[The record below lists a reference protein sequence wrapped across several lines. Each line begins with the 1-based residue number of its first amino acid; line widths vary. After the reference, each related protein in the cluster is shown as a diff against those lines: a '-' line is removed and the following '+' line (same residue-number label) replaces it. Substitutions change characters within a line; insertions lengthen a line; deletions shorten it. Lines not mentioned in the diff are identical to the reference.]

1 MRNLYKTLMTETQQQ
16 EWTNVIESDH
26 SLFKLNLKEV
36 WQYRDLVFM
45 FVKRDFISSFKQTI
59 LGPLWFFINPIM
71 TTIVFTFVFGGIAK
85 LPTDG
90 IPPVLFYLAGN
101 TLWGYFSTTML
112 SVSNVFTGNA
122 GIFGKVYFPR
132 LVTPI
137 STIISSLMR
146 LSIQLLLFFIVLG
159 YFIYTDQVLP
169 NYWAFFSPVLII
181 FLALFALG
189 LGMIFSSL
197 TTKYRDLSLLLGFG
211 VSLFMWFT
219 PVILPT
225 SMVKKQL
232 GHYGYLADLNPLTP
246 IFECFKY
253 GFIGSGDFNVTRL
266 LMSFAFITVVL
277 FVGIVIF
284 NKSEKSFIDT
294 V

>member
-1 MRNLYKTLMTETQQQ
+1 MKNNNT
-16 EWTNVIESDH
+16 EWTNVISSDH

-36 WQYRDLVFM
+36 WDYRDLVFM

-59 LGPLWFFINPIM
+59 LGPLWFFINPIL
-71 TTIVFTFVFGGIAK
+71 TTIVFTLVFGGIAN

-101 TLWGYFSTTML
+101 TLWGYFSSTML

-137 STIISSLMR
+137 ATIISSFMR
-146 LSIQLLLFFIVLG
+146 LGIQLLLFFIVLG
-159 YFIYTDQVLP
+159 YFFYKGEVHP
-169 NYWAFFSPVLII
+169 NLWALFFPVLII
-181 FLALFALG
+181 FLALFSLG

-225 SMVKKQL
+225 SLVKQKL
-232 GHYGYLADLNPLTP
+232 GSYGFLADLNPLTP
-246 IFECFKY
+246 ILECFKY
-253 GFIGSGDFNVTRL
+253 GFIGSGDFDMVRL
-266 LMSFAFITVVL
+266 LTSFAFIIGIL

>member
-1 MRNLYKTLMTETQQQ
+1 MQKYTNTQMTESQQQ
-16 EWTNVIESDH
+16 WTNVIESKS
-26 SLFKLNLKEV
+26 SLFRLNLKEV

-59 LGPLWFFINPIM
+59 LGPLWFFINPII
-71 TTIVFTFVFGGIAK
+71 TTIVFTLVFGGIAN

-112 SVSNVFTGNA
+112 SVSNVFAGNA
-122 GIFGKVYFPR
+122 AIFGKVYFPR

-137 STIISSLMR
+137 STIISSFMR
-146 LSIQLLLFFIVLG
+146 LAIQMILFFIVLG
-159 YFIYTDQVLP
+159 YYMSRGEVQP
-169 NYWAFFSPVLII
+169 NMWSLFSPVLIL
-181 FLALFALG
+181 FLALFSLG

-225 SMVKKQL
+225 SLVKQKL
-232 GHYGYLADLNPLTP
+232 GSYGYLADLNPLTP

-253 GFIGSGDFNVTRL
+253 GFIGSGDFNMARL
-266 LMSFAFITVVL
+266 LTSFAFIIVILL
-277 FVGIVIF
+277 FGIVVF

>member
-1 MRNLYKTLMTETQQQ
+1 MQKSTNTQMTEPQQQ
-16 EWTNVIESDH
+16 WTNVIESKN
-26 SLFKLNLKEV
+26 SLFRLNLKEV

-59 LGPLWFFINPIM
+59 LGPLWFFINPII
-71 TTIVFTFVFGGIAK
+71 TTIVFTLVFGGIAN

-112 SVSNVFTGNA
+112 SVSNVFAGNA
-122 GIFGKVYFPR
+122 AIFGKVYFPR

-137 STIISSLMR
+137 STIISSFMR
-146 LSIQLLLFFIVLG
+146 LAIQMILFFIVLG
-159 YFIYTDQVLP
+159 YYMSRGEVQP
-169 NYWAFFSPVLII
+169 NMWSLFSPVLIL
-181 FLALFALG
+181 FLALFSLG

-225 SMVKKQL
+225 SLVKQKL
-232 GHYGYLADLNPLTP
+232 GSYGYLADLNPLTP

-253 GFIGSGDFNVTRL
+253 GFIGSGDFNMARL
-266 LMSFAFITVVL
+266 LMSFALI
-277 FVGIVIF
+277 IVILLFGIIVF

>member
-1 MRNLYKTLMTETQQQ
+1 MNEPQQ
-16 EWTNVIESDH
+16 WTNVIESKH
-26 SLFKLNLKEV
+26 SLFRLNLKEV
-36 WQYRDLVFM
+36 WQYRDLVYM

-59 LGPLWFFINPIM
+59 LGPLWFFINPIL
-71 TTIVFTFVFGGIAK
+71 TTIVFTLVFGGIAN

-137 STIISSLMR
+137 STIISSFMR
-146 LSIQLLLFFIVLG
+146 LSIQLLLFFVVLG
-159 YFIYTDQVLP
+159 YYMYHGEVQP
-169 NYWAFFSPVLII
+169 NYWAFFLPILII
-181 FLALFALG
+181 FLALFSLG

-225 SMVKKQL
+225 SLVKQKL
-232 GHYGYLADLNPLTP
+232 GSYGYLADLNPLTP

-253 GFIGSGDFNVTRL
+253 GFIGSGDFNVSRL
-266 LMSFAFITVVL
+266 LISFAFIMIVL
-277 FVGIVIF
+277 FLGIIVF

>member
-1 MRNLYKTLMTETQQQ
+1 MKNNNT
-16 EWTNVIESDH
+16 EWTNVISSDH

-36 WQYRDLVFM
+36 WDYRDLVFM

-59 LGPLWFFINPIM
+59 LGPLWFFINPIL
-71 TTIVFTFVFGGIAK
+71 TTIVFTLVFGGIAN
-85 LPTDG
+85 LPTDD

-101 TLWGYFSTTML
+101 TLWGYFSSTML

-137 STIISSLMR
+137 ATIISSFMR
-146 LSIQLLLFFIVLG
+146 LGIQLLLFFIVLG
-159 YFIYTDQVLP
+159 YFFYKGEVHP
-169 NYWAFFSPVLII
+169 NLWALFFPVLII
-181 FLALFALG
+181 FLALFSLG

-225 SMVKKQL
+225 SLVKQKL
-232 GHYGYLADLNPLTP
+232 GSYGFLADLNPLTP

-253 GFIGSGDFNVTRL
+253 GFIGSGDFDMVRL
-266 LMSFAFITVVL
+266 LTSFAFIIGIL

>member
-1 MRNLYKTLMTETQQQ
+1 MEHKNT
-16 EWTNVIESDH
+16 EWTNVISSEH

-36 WQYRDLVFM
+36 WDYRDLVYM
-45 FVKRDFISSFKQTI
+45 FVKRDFVSSFKQTI
-59 LGPLWFFINPIM
+59 LGPLWFFINPIL
-71 TTIVFTFVFGGIAK
+71 TTIVFTLVFGGIAN

-101 TLWGYFSTTML
+101 TLWGYFSSTMM

-137 STIISSLMR
+137 ATIISSFMR
-146 LSIQLLLFFIVLG
+146 LGIQLLLFFIVLG
-159 YFIYTDQVLP
+159 YFFYKGEVHP
-169 NYWAFFSPVLII
+169 NLWALFFPVLII
-181 FLALFALG
+181 FLALFSLG

-225 SMVKKQL
+225 SLVKQKL
-232 GHYGYLADLNPLTP
+232 GSYGFLADLNPLTP

-253 GFIGSGDFNVTRL
+253 GFIGSGDFDMVRL
-266 LMSFAFITVVL
+266 LTSFAFIIGIL

>member
-1 MRNLYKTLMTETQQQ
+1 
-16 EWTNVIESDH
+16 
-26 SLFKLNLKEV
+26 
-36 WQYRDLVFM
+36 
-45 FVKRDFISSFKQTI
+45 
-59 LGPLWFFINPIM
+59 M
-71 TTIVFTFVFGGIAK
+71 TTIVFTFVFGNIAS

-90 IPPVLFYLAGN
+90 TPPVLFYLAGN

-112 SVSNVFTGNA
+112 SVSNVFTGSA

-137 STIISSLMR
+137 STIISSFMR
-146 LSIQLLLFFIVLG
+146 LGIQLLLFWIVLA
-159 YFIYTDQVLP
+159 YYIYKGGVQP
-169 NYWAFFSPVLII
+169 NSWAFFFPILII
-181 FLALFALG
+181 FLALFSLG

-211 VSLFMWFT
+211 VSLFMWIT

-225 SMVKKQL
+225 SLVKQKL
-232 GHYGYLADLNPLTP
+232 GNYSYLADLNPLTP
-246 IFECFKY
+246 IFECFKF
-253 GFIGSGDFNVTRL
+253 GFLGSGDFSMFRL
-266 LMSFAFITVVL
+266 MISFCFIIIILL
-277 FVGIVIF
+277 FGIIIF

>member
-1 MRNLYKTLMTETQQQ
+1 MNDPQQKWTETIGS
-16 EWTNVIESDH
+16 NH
-26 SLFKLNLKEV
+26 SLFQLNLKEV

-59 LGPLWFFINPIM
+59 LGPLWFFINPIL
-71 TTIVFTFVFGGIAK
+71 TTIVFTLVFGNIAN

-90 IPPVLFYLAGN
+90 IPPILFYLAGN

-122 GIFGKVYFPR
+122 AIFGKVYFPR

-137 STIISSLMR
+137 STIISSFMR
-146 LSIQLLLFFIVLG
+146 LGIQLILFWIVLA
-159 YFIYTDQVLP
+159 YYIYRGEVQP
-169 NYWAFFSPVLII
+169 NSWAFFFPILII
-181 FLALFALG
+181 FLALFSLG

-225 SMVKKQL
+225 SLVKQKL
-232 GHYGYLADLNPLTP
+232 GNYGFLADLNPLTP

-253 GFIGSGDFNVTRL
+253 GFIGSGEFNITRL
-266 LMSFAFITVVL
+266 LISFSFIIIIL
-277 FVGIVIF
+277 LLGIVSF
-284 NKSEKSFIDT
+284 NKSEKTFIDT

>member
-1 MRNLYKTLMTETQQQ
+1 MQKSTNTQMTEPQQQ
-16 EWTNVIESDH
+16 WTNVIESKN
-26 SLFKLNLKEV
+26 SLFRLNLKEV

-59 LGPLWFFINPIM
+59 LGPLWFFINPII
-71 TTIVFTFVFGGIAK
+71 TTIVFTLVFGGIAN

-112 SVSNVFTGNA
+112 SVSNVFAGNA
-122 GIFGKVYFPR
+122 AIFGKVYFPR

-137 STIISSLMR
+137 STIISSFMR
-146 LSIQLLLFFIVLG
+146 LAIQMILFFIVLG
-159 YFIYTDQVLP
+159 YYMSRGEVQP
-169 NYWAFFSPVLII
+169 NMWSLFSPVLIL
-181 FLALFALG
+181 FLALFSLG

-225 SMVKKQL
+225 SLVKQKL
-232 GHYGYLADLNPLTP
+232 GSYGYLADLNPLTP

-253 GFIGSGDFNVTRL
+253 GFIGSGDFNMARL
-266 LMSFAFITVVL
+266 LMSFAFI
-277 FVGIVIF
+277 IVILLFGILVF

>member
-1 MRNLYKTLMTETQQQ
+1 MNNKNT
-16 EWTNVIESDH
+16 EWTNVISSDH

-36 WQYRDLVFM
+36 WDYRDLVFM

-59 LGPLWFFINPIM
+59 LGPLWFFINPIL
-71 TTIVFTFVFGGIAK
+71 TTIVFTLVFGGIAN

-101 TLWGYFSTTML
+101 TLWGYFSSTML

-137 STIISSLMR
+137 ATIISSFMR
-146 LSIQLLLFFIVLG
+146 LGIQLLLFFIVLG
-159 YFIYTDQVLP
+159 YFFYKGEVNP
-169 NYWAFFSPVLII
+169 NLWALFFPVLII
-181 FLALFALG
+181 FLALFSLG

-225 SMVKKQL
+225 SLVKQKL
-232 GHYGYLADLNPLTP
+232 GSYGFLADLNPLTP

-253 GFIGSGDFNVTRL
+253 GFIGSGDFDMVRL
-266 LMSFAFITVVL
+266 LTSFAFIIGIL
-277 FVGIVIF
+277 FLGIVIF

>member
-1 MRNLYKTLMTETQQQ
+1 MKNNNT
-16 EWTNVIESDH
+16 EWTNVISSDH

-36 WQYRDLVFM
+36 WDYRDLVYM

-59 LGPLWFFINPIM
+59 LGPLWFFINPIL
-71 TTIVFTFVFGGIAK
+71 TTIVFTLVFGGIAN

-101 TLWGYFSTTML
+101 TLWGYFSSTML

-137 STIISSLMR
+137 ATIISSFMR
-146 LSIQLLLFFIVLG
+146 LGIQLLLFFIVLG
-159 YFIYTDQVLP
+159 YFFYKGEVHP
-169 NYWAFFSPVLII
+169 NLWALFFPVLII
-181 FLALFALG
+181 FLALFSLG

-225 SMVKKQL
+225 SLVKQKL
-232 GHYGYLADLNPLTP
+232 GSYGFLADLNPLTP

-253 GFIGSGDFNVTRL
+253 GFIGSGDFDMVRL
-266 LMSFAFITVVL
+266 LTTFAFIIGIL

>member
-1 MRNLYKTLMTETQQQ
+1 MSEPQQK
-16 EWTNVIESDH
+16 WTDVIESKH
-26 SLFKLNLKEV
+26 SLFQLNLKEV

-59 LGPLWFFINPIM
+59 LGPLWFFINPIL
-71 TTIVFTFVFGGIAK
+71 TTIVFTLVFGGIAN

-90 IPPVLFYLAGN
+90 IPPILFYLAGN

-132 LVTPI
+132 LATPI
-137 STIISSLMR
+137 STIISSFMR
-146 LSIQLLLFFIVLG
+146 LSIQLILFFIVLG
-159 YFIYTDQVLP
+159 YYIYLGQVYP
-169 NYWAFFSPVLII
+169 NYWAFFFPVLVI
-181 FLALFALG
+181 FLALFSLG

-225 SMVKKQL
+225 SLVKQKL
-232 GHYGYLADLNPLTP
+232 GNYGFLADLNPLTP
-246 IFECFKY
+246 IFECFKF
-253 GFIGSGDFNVTRL
+253 GFIGSGDFNMARL
-266 LMSFAFITVVL
+266 LTSFVFIILVL
-277 FVGIVIF
+277 LLGIIIF

>member
-1 MRNLYKTLMTETQQQ
+1 MNNKNT
-16 EWTNVIESDH
+16 EWTNVISSDH

-36 WQYRDLVFM
+36 WDYRDLVYM
-45 FVKRDFISSFKQTI
+45 FVKRDFVSSFKQTI
-59 LGPLWFFINPIM
+59 LGPLWFFINPIL
-71 TTIVFTFVFGGIAK
+71 TTIVFTLVFGGIAN

-101 TLWGYFSTTML
+101 TLWGYFSSTMM

-137 STIISSLMR
+137 ATIISSFMR
-146 LSIQLLLFFIVLG
+146 LGIQLLLFFIVLG
-159 YFIYTDQVLP
+159 YFFYKGEVHP
-169 NYWAFFSPVLII
+169 NLWALFFPVLII
-181 FLALFALG
+181 FLALFSLG

-225 SMVKKQL
+225 SLVKQKL
-232 GHYGYLADLNPLTP
+232 GSYGFLADLNPLTP

-253 GFIGSGDFNVTRL
+253 GFIGSGDFNMTRL
-266 LMSFAFITVVL
+266 LTSFAFIIGIL

>member
-1 MRNLYKTLMTETQQQ
+1 MQKYTNTQMTESQQQ
-16 EWTNVIESDH
+16 WTNVIESKS
-26 SLFKLNLKEV
+26 SLFRLNLKEV

-59 LGPLWFFINPIM
+59 LGPLWFFINPII
-71 TTIVFTFVFGGIAK
+71 TTIVFTLVFGGIAN

-112 SVSNVFTGNA
+112 SVSNVFAGNA
-122 GIFGKVYFPR
+122 AIFGKVYFPR

-137 STIISSLMR
+137 STIISSFMR
-146 LSIQLLLFFIVLG
+146 LAIQMILFFIVLG
-159 YFIYTDQVLP
+159 YYISRGEVQP
-169 NYWAFFSPVLII
+169 NMWSLFSPVLIL
-181 FLALFALG
+181 FLALFSLG

-225 SMVKKQL
+225 SLVKQKL
-232 GHYGYLADLNPLTP
+232 GSYGYLADLNPLTP

-253 GFIGSGDFNVTRL
+253 GFIGSGDFNMARL
-266 LMSFAFITVVL
+266 LMSFAFI
-277 FVGIVIF
+277 IVILLFGILVF

>member
-1 MRNLYKTLMTETQQQ
+1 MKNNNT
-16 EWTNVIESDH
+16 EWTNVISSDH

-36 WQYRDLVFM
+36 WDYRDLVYM
-45 FVKRDFISSFKQTI
+45 FVKRDFVSSFKQTI
-59 LGPLWFFINPIM
+59 LGPLWFFINPIL
-71 TTIVFTFVFGGIAK
+71 TTIVFTLVFGGIAN

-101 TLWGYFSTTML
+101 TLWGYFSSTML

-137 STIISSLMR
+137 ATIISSFMR
-146 LSIQLLLFFIVLG
+146 LGIQLLLFFIVLG
-159 YFIYTDQVLP
+159 YFFYKGEVHP
-169 NYWAFFSPVLII
+169 NLWALFFPVLII
-181 FLALFALG
+181 FLALFSLG

-225 SMVKKQL
+225 SLVKQKL
-232 GHYGYLADLNPLTP
+232 GSYGFLADLNPLTP

-253 GFIGSGDFNVTRL
+253 GFIGSGDFDMVRL
-266 LMSFAFITVVL
+266 LTSFAFIIGIL

>member
-1 MRNLYKTLMTETQQQ
+1 MKNNNT
-16 EWTNVIESDH
+16 EWTNVISSDH

-36 WQYRDLVFM
+36 WDYTDLVFM

-59 LGPLWFFINPIM
+59 LGPLWFFINPIL
-71 TTIVFTFVFGGIAK
+71 TTIVFTLVFGGIAN

-101 TLWGYFSTTML
+101 TLWGYFSSTML

-137 STIISSLMR
+137 ATIISSFMR
-146 LSIQLLLFFIVLG
+146 LGIQLLLFFIVLG
-159 YFIYTDQVLP
+159 YFFYKGEVHP
-169 NYWAFFSPVLII
+169 NLWALFFPVLII
-181 FLALFALG
+181 FLALFSLG

-225 SMVKKQL
+225 SLVKQKL
-232 GHYGYLADLNPLTP
+232 GSYGFLADLNPLTP

-253 GFIGSGDFNVTRL
+253 GFIGSGDFDMVRL
-266 LMSFAFITVVL
+266 LTSFAFIIGIL

>member
-1 MRNLYKTLMTETQQQ
+1 MKNNNT
-16 EWTNVIESDH
+16 EWTNVISSDH

-36 WQYRDLVFM
+36 WDYRDLVYM

-59 LGPLWFFINPIM
+59 LGPLWFFINPIL
-71 TTIVFTFVFGGIAK
+71 TTIVFTLVFGGIAN

-101 TLWGYFSTTML
+101 TLWGYFSSTMM

-137 STIISSLMR
+137 ATIISSFMR
-146 LSIQLLLFFIVLG
+146 LGIQLLLFFIVLG
-159 YFIYTDQVLP
+159 YFFYKGEVHP
-169 NYWAFFSPVLII
+169 NLWALFFPVLII
-181 FLALFALG
+181 FLALFSLG

-225 SMVKKQL
+225 SLVKQKL
-232 GHYGYLADLNPLTP
+232 GSYGFLADLNPLTP

-253 GFIGSGDFNVTRL
+253 GFIGSGDFNMTRL
-266 LMSFAFITVVL
+266 LTSFAFIIGIL

>member
-1 MRNLYKTLMTETQQQ
+1 MTESQQQ
-16 EWTNVIESDH
+16 WTNVIESKS
-26 SLFKLNLKEV
+26 SLFRLNLKEV

-59 LGPLWFFINPIM
+59 LGPLWFFINPII
-71 TTIVFTFVFGGIAK
+71 TTIVFTLVFGGIAN

-112 SVSNVFTGNA
+112 SVSNVFAGNA
-122 GIFGKVYFPR
+122 AIFGKVYFPR

-137 STIISSLMR
+137 STIISSFMR
-146 LSIQLLLFFIVLG
+146 LAIQMILFFIVLG
-159 YFIYTDQVLP
+159 YYMSRGEVQP
-169 NYWAFFSPVLII
+169 NMWSLFSPVLIL
-181 FLALFALG
+181 FLALFSLG

-225 SMVKKQL
+225 SLVKQKL
-232 GHYGYLADLNPLTP
+232 GSYGYLADLNPLTP

-253 GFIGSGDFNVTRL
+253 GFIGSGDFNMARL
-266 LMSFAFITVVL
+266 LMSFALI
-277 FVGIVIF
+277 IVILLFGIIVF

>member
-1 MRNLYKTLMTETQQQ
+1 MKNNNT
-16 EWTNVIESDH
+16 EWTNVISSDH

-36 WQYRDLVFM
+36 WDYRDLVFM

-59 LGPLWFFINPIM
+59 LGPLWFFINPIL
-71 TTIVFTFVFGGIAK
+71 TTIVFTLVFGGIAN

-90 IPPVLFYLAGN
+90 IPQVLFYLAGN
-101 TLWGYFSTTML
+101 TLWGYFSSTMM

-137 STIISSLMR
+137 ATIISSFMR
-146 LSIQLLLFFIVLG
+146 LGIQLLLFFIVLG
-159 YFIYTDQVLP
+159 YFFYKGEVHP
-169 NYWAFFSPVLII
+169 NLWALFFPVLII
-181 FLALFALG
+181 FLALFSLG

-225 SMVKKQL
+225 SLVKQKL
-232 GHYGYLADLNPLTP
+232 GSYGFLADLNPLTP

-253 GFIGSGDFNVTRL
+253 GFIGSGDFDMVRL
-266 LMSFAFITVVL
+266 LTSFAFIIGIL

>member
-1 MRNLYKTLMTETQQQ
+1 MTETQQQ

-137 STIISSLMR
+137 STIISSFMR

-159 YFIYTDQVLP
+159 YFIYKDQVLP

-232 GHYGYLADLNPLTP
+232 GHYGYLADLNTLTP

>member
-1 MRNLYKTLMTETQQQ
+1 MKNN
-16 EWTNVIESDH
+16 NVSNDW
-26 SLFKLNLKEV
+26 LFEITPKNKFFSLNLKEV
-36 WQYRDLVFM
+36 WQYRDLLFL
-45 FVKRDFISSFKQTI
+45 FVKRDVITVYKQTI
-59 LGPLWFFINPIM
+59 LGPLWFFINPIL
-71 TTIVFTFVFGGIAK
+71 TTIVFTLVFGNIAN

-112 SVSNVFTGNA
+112 SVSNVFAGNA

-137 STIISSLMR
+137 STIISSFMR
-146 LSIQLLLFFIVLG
+146 LSIQLMLFFIVLG
-159 YFIYTDQVLP
+159 YYMYLGDVQP

-181 FLALFALG
+181 FLALFSLG

-225 SMVKKQL
+225 SLVKQKL
-232 GHYGYLADLNPLTP
+232 GSYGYLADLNPLTP

-253 GFIGSGDFNVTRL
+253 GFIGSGDFNMPRL
-266 LMSFAFITVVL
+266 LISFTFIIIIL
-277 FVGIVIF
+277 FFGIIVF

>member
-1 MRNLYKTLMTETQQQ
+1 MKNNNT
-16 EWTNVIESDH
+16 EWTNVISSDH

-36 WQYRDLVFM
+36 WDYRDLVFM

-59 LGPLWFFINPIM
+59 LGPLWFFINPIL
-71 TTIVFTFVFGGIAK
+71 TTIVFTLVFGGIAN

-101 TLWGYFSTTML
+101 TLWGYFSSTML

-137 STIISSLMR
+137 ATIISSFMR
-146 LSIQLLLFFIVLG
+146 LGIQLLLFFIVLG
-159 YFIYTDQVLP
+159 YFFYKGEVHP
-169 NYWAFFSPVLII
+169 NLWALFFPVLII
-181 FLALFALG
+181 FLALFSLG

-225 SMVKKQL
+225 SLVKQKL
-232 GHYGYLADLNPLTP
+232 GSYGFLADLNPLTP

-253 GFIGSGDFNVTRL
+253 GFIGSGDFDMVRL
-266 LMSFAFITVVL
+266 LTSFAFIIGIL

>member
-1 MRNLYKTLMTETQQQ
+1 MNEQQ
-16 EWTNVIESDH
+16 WSNVIESKH
-26 SLFKLNLKEV
+26 SIFRLNLKEV

-59 LGPLWFFINPIM
+59 LGPLWFFINPIL
-71 TTIVFTFVFGGIAK
+71 TTIVFTLVFGNIAN

-90 IPPVLFYLAGN
+90 IPPILFYLAGN

-137 STIISSLMR
+137 STIISSFMR
-146 LSIQLLLFFIVLG
+146 LSIQLILFFIVLG
-159 YFIYTDQVLP
+159 YYIYLGEVQP
-169 NYWAFFSPVLII
+169 NYWAFFFPVLII
-181 FLALFALG
+181 FLALFSLG

-225 SMVKKQL
+225 SLVKQKL
-232 GHYGYLADLNPLTP
+232 GSYGYLADLNPLTP
-246 IFECFKY
+246 IFECFKF
-253 GFIGSGDFNVTRL
+253 GFIGSGDFNMTRL
-266 LMSFAFITVVL
+266 LISFTFIIIVL
-277 FVGIVIF
+277 LLGIVIF

>member
-1 MRNLYKTLMTETQQQ
+1 MTESQQQ
-16 EWTNVIESDH
+16 WTNVIESKS
-26 SLFKLNLKEV
+26 SLFRLNLKEV

-59 LGPLWFFINPIM
+59 LGPLWFFINPII
-71 TTIVFTFVFGGIAK
+71 TTIVFTLVFGGIAN

-112 SVSNVFTGNA
+112 SVSNVFAGNA
-122 GIFGKVYFPR
+122 AIFGKVYFPR

-137 STIISSLMR
+137 STIISSFMR
-146 LSIQLLLFFIVLG
+146 LAIQMILFFIVLG
-159 YFIYTDQVLP
+159 YYISRGEVQP
-169 NYWAFFSPVLII
+169 NMWSLFSPVLIL
-181 FLALFALG
+181 FLALFSLG

-225 SMVKKQL
+225 SLVKQKL
-232 GHYGYLADLNPLTP
+232 GSYGYLADLNPLTP

-253 GFIGSGDFNVTRL
+253 GFIGSGDFNMARL
-266 LMSFAFITVVL
+266 LMSFALI
-277 FVGIVIF
+277 IVILLFGILVF

>member
-1 MRNLYKTLMTETQQQ
+1 MKNNNT
-16 EWTNVIESDH
+16 EWTNVISSDH

-36 WQYRDLVFM
+36 WDYRDLVFM
-45 FVKRDFISSFKQTI
+45 FVKRDFVSSFKQTI
-59 LGPLWFFINPIM
+59 LGPLWFFINPIL
-71 TTIVFTFVFGGIAK
+71 TTIVFTLVFGGIAN

-101 TLWGYFSTTML
+101 TLWGYFSSTML

-137 STIISSLMR
+137 ATIISSFMR
-146 LSIQLLLFFIVLG
+146 LGIQLLLFFIVLG
-159 YFIYTDQVLP
+159 YFFYKGEVHP
-169 NYWAFFSPVLII
+169 NLWALFFPVLII
-181 FLALFALG
+181 FLALFSLG

-225 SMVKKQL
+225 SLVKQKL
-232 GHYGYLADLNPLTP
+232 GSYGFLADLNPLTP

-253 GFIGSGDFNVTRL
+253 GFIGSGDFDMVRL
-266 LMSFAFITVVL
+266 LTSFAFIIGIL

>member
-1 MRNLYKTLMTETQQQ
+1 MNNKNT
-16 EWTNVIESDH
+16 EWTNVISSDH

-36 WQYRDLVFM
+36 WDYRDLVYM

-59 LGPLWFFINPIM
+59 LGPLWFFINPIL
-71 TTIVFTFVFGGIAK
+71 TTIVFTLVFGGIAN

-101 TLWGYFSTTML
+101 TLWGYFSSTML

-137 STIISSLMR
+137 ATIISSFMR
-146 LSIQLLLFFIVLG
+146 LGIQLLLFFIVLG
-159 YFIYTDQVLP
+159 YFFYKGEVNP
-169 NYWAFFSPVLII
+169 NLWALFFPVLII
-181 FLALFALG
+181 FLALFSLG

-225 SMVKKQL
+225 SLVKQKL
-232 GHYGYLADLNPLTP
+232 GSYGFLADLNPLTP

-253 GFIGSGDFNVTRL
+253 GFIGSGDFDMVRL
-266 LMSFAFITVVL
+266 LTSFAFIIGIL

>member
-1 MRNLYKTLMTETQQQ
+1 MTESQQQ
-16 EWTNVIESDH
+16 WTNVIESKS
-26 SLFKLNLKEV
+26 SLFRLNLKEV

-59 LGPLWFFINPIM
+59 LGPLWFFINPII
-71 TTIVFTFVFGGIAK
+71 TTIVFTLVFGGIAN

-112 SVSNVFTGNA
+112 SVSNVFAGNA
-122 GIFGKVYFPR
+122 AIFGKVYFPR

-137 STIISSLMR
+137 STIISSFMR
-146 LSIQLLLFFIVLG
+146 LAIQMILFFIVLG
-159 YFIYTDQVLP
+159 YYMSRGEVQP
-169 NYWAFFSPVLII
+169 NMWSLFSPVLIL
-181 FLALFALG
+181 FLALFSLG

-225 SMVKKQL
+225 SLVKQKL
-232 GHYGYLADLNPLTP
+232 GSYGYLADLNPLTP

-253 GFIGSGDFNVTRL
+253 GFIGSGDFNMARL
-266 LMSFAFITVVL
+266 LTSFAFI
-277 FVGIVIF
+277 IVILLFGILVF
-284 NKSEKSFIDT
+284 NKSEKSFLDT

>member
-1 MRNLYKTLMTETQQQ
+1 MNEPQQQ
-16 EWTNVIESDH
+16 WTNVIESKH
-26 SLFKLNLKEV
+26 SLFQLNLKEV
-36 WQYRDLVFM
+36 WQYRDLVIM

-59 LGPLWFFINPIM
+59 LGPLWFFINPIL
-71 TTIVFTFVFGGIAK
+71 TTVVFTLVFGGIAN

-90 IPPVLFYLAGN
+90 IPPILFYLAGN

-137 STIISSLMR
+137 STIISSFMR
-146 LSIQLLLFFIVLG
+146 LGIQLILFFAVLG
-159 YFIYTDQVLP
+159 YYLYLGEVQP
-169 NYWAFFSPVLII
+169 NYWALFSPILLI
-181 FLALFALG
+181 FLSLFSLG

-225 SMVKKQL
+225 SLVKQKL
-232 GHYGYLADLNPLTP
+232 GNYGFLADLNPLTP

-253 GFIGSGDFNVTRL
+253 GFIGSGDFNMARL
-266 LMSFAFITVVL
+266 LMSFTFITVVL
-277 FVGIVIF
+277 LFGIVVF

>member
-1 MRNLYKTLMTETQQQ
+1 MSEPQQK
-16 EWTNVIESDH
+16 WTDVIESKH
-26 SLFKLNLKEV
+26 SLFQLNLKEV

-59 LGPLWFFINPIM
+59 LGPLWFFINPIL
-71 TTIVFTFVFGGIAK
+71 TTIVFTLVFGGIAN

-90 IPPVLFYLAGN
+90 IPPILFYLAGN

-132 LVTPI
+132 LATPI
-137 STIISSLMR
+137 STIISSFMR
-146 LSIQLLLFFIVLG
+146 LSIQLILFFIVLG
-159 YFIYTDQVLP
+159 YYIYFGQVHP
-169 NYWAFFSPVLII
+169 NYWAFFFPVLVI
-181 FLALFALG
+181 FLALFSLG

-225 SMVKKQL
+225 SLVKQKL
-232 GHYGYLADLNPLTP
+232 GNYGFLADLNPLTP
-246 IFECFKY
+246 IFECFKF
-253 GFIGSGDFNVTRL
+253 GFIGSGDFNMARL
-266 LMSFAFITVVL
+266 LTSFVFIILVL
-277 FVGIVIF
+277 LLGIIIF

>member
-1 MRNLYKTLMTETQQQ
+1 MNNKNT
-16 EWTNVIESDH
+16 EWTNVISSDH

-36 WQYRDLVFM
+36 WDYRDLVFM

-59 LGPLWFFINPIM
+59 LGPLWFFINPIL
-71 TTIVFTFVFGGIAK
+71 TTIVFTLVFGGIAN

-101 TLWGYFSTTML
+101 TLWGYFSSTML

-137 STIISSLMR
+137 ATIISSFMR
-146 LSIQLLLFFIVLG
+146 LGIQLLLFFIVLG
-159 YFIYTDQVLP
+159 YFFYKGEVHP
-169 NYWAFFSPVLII
+169 NLWALFFPVLII
-181 FLALFALG
+181 FLALFSLG
-189 LGMIFSSL
+189 LGMIFFSL

-225 SMVKKQL
+225 SLVKQKL
-232 GHYGYLADLNPLTP
+232 GSYGFLADLNPLTP

-253 GFIGSGDFNVTRL
+253 GFIGSGDFDMVRL
-266 LMSFAFITVVL
+266 LTSFAFIIGIL

>member
-1 MRNLYKTLMTETQQQ
+1 MKNNNT
-16 EWTNVIESDH
+16 EWTNVISSDH

-36 WQYRDLVFM
+36 WDYRDLVYM

-59 LGPLWFFINPIM
+59 LGPLWFFINPIL
-71 TTIVFTFVFGGIAK
+71 TTIVFTLVFGGIAN

-101 TLWGYFSTTML
+101 TLWGYFSSTML

-137 STIISSLMR
+137 ATIISSFMR
-146 LSIQLLLFFIVLG
+146 LGIQLLLFFIVLG
-159 YFIYTDQVLP
+159 YFFYKGEVHP
-169 NYWAFFSPVLII
+169 NLWALFSPVLII
-181 FLALFALG
+181 FLALFSLG

-225 SMVKKQL
+225 SLVKQKL
-232 GHYGYLADLNPLTP
+232 GSYGFLADLNPLTP

-253 GFIGSGDFNVTRL
+253 GFIGSGDFDMVRL
-266 LMSFAFITVVL
+266 LTSFAFIIGIL